1 MLRQVDVDVPK
12 FADSEGPL
20 KGLFNA

>member
-20 KGLFNA
+20 KGHFNA